1 MIYNLDIYISFGA
14 CIPSNCNP
22 SFKTIVT
29 DFTNDKRSGCS
40 SSSAKICTC
49 VIYFLEACANFK
61 TYLAIFDG
69 SLSIH
74 ALLIIGGNSSNIF
87 ITSQLYVSFSPA
99 GLNESTFALLITEQ
113 ALAYVY

>member
-1 MIYNLDIYISFGA
+1 YLL
-14 CIPSNCNP
+14 
-22 SFKTIVT
+22 KV
-29 DFTNDKRSGCS
+29 
-40 SSSAKICTC
+40 
-49 VIYFLEACANFK
+49 CANFK

-113 ALAYVY
+113 ALAYVYRSEEHTSELQSRFDIVCRLLLEEKNDQDTDASDI